1 MLFKDIKSKKNLL
14 TPLSSDTKVFVCR
27 IPEVLDGVAEHH
39 LNCFCCGDWSGQP
52 PGGEQFGRQLQNE
65 RHHCPLHA
73 EFKAG
78 GKIQFSRQSHFALAP
93 FRKPIDTYICLAY
106 GGREHVAI
114 CCKKRPSD
122 CAACN
127 AKGFSRSSKS
137 PHTVSL
143 SLSLSLSNSNPISR
157 PPEENC
163 LAVVKP
169 IKKRKTQQGNQ

>member
-93 FRKPIDTYICLAY
+93 FRKPIDTYVYLFSVWGA
-106 GGREHVAI
+106 R
-114 CCKKRPSD
+114 
-122 CAACN
+122 ACGN
-127 AKGFSRSSKS
+127 LLQETAVRLCGLYCQGCFS
-137 PHTVSL
+137 
-143 SLSLSLSNSNPISR
+143 
-157 PPEENC
+157 
-163 LAVVKP
+163 VVKITPRGLSISP
-169 IKKRKTQQGNQ
+169 IPIQFLALPKKTVWLS